1 MLTVT
6 TIANPEGSSLYG
18 RSPCL
23 LSSSWVRWD
32 PPSSC
37 QLQWSRVEGTELLR
51 YKATYKNNW
60 SSTERRAELSQP
72 CHSSGG
78 VRSWG
83 SGWAPS
89 PWAGSC
95 RRGREGS
102 EEMGRFAVGRLWQ
115 LAGTRWLFMGRGN
128 TGTAASRM
136 ELLGWSCPPRYQP
149 HPLPAE
155 SHRAPLGMKIALL
168 SIQRTDNGL
177 FSSQNTEKEV
187 CWQWMCRLLFPFYNG
202 DGATRQLS
210 SAQSSVERGNKQP
223 VRFKQQNPLT
233 IIKSYALLISN
244 CS

>member
-1 MLTVT
+1 MSLLF
-6 TIANPEGSSLYG
+6 IACHLISLIIAAYCSPHCSFRGKKPLWKGSM
-18 RSPCL
+18 PAL
-23 LSSSWVRWD
+23 LFLSTLG
-32 PPSSC
+32 SSC
-37 QLQWSRVEGTELLR
+37 QLPTSVSRVEGTELLR
-51 YKATYKNNW
+51 YKAKYKNNW

-89 PWAGSC
+89 LWAGSC

-102 EEMGRFAVGRLWQ
+102 EEMRLFAVGRLWQ
-115 LAGTRWLFMGRGN
+115 LAEARWLFMGRGN
-128 TGTAASRM
+128 AGAAASRM
-136 ELLGWSCPPRYQP
+136 ELLGWRCPPRYQL

-187 CWQWMCRLLFPFYNG
+187 CWQ
-202 DGATRQLS
+202 
-210 SAQSSVERGNKQP
+210 
-223 VRFKQQNPLT
+223 
-233 IIKSYALLISN
+233 
-244 CS
+244 